1 VFLTYPRNTYI
12 EFIALRYLFMFESG
26 RGRGDFDPEKILRQ
40 ILSALQNFRIGAG
53 SNNKAMLL
61 IVVVGLIWLGTGV
74 YSVNPG
80 EQSVMQLFGKTS
92 TTAGPGLHWYWPNPI
107 GTKNVES
114 VEQIKT
120 MELGIVREDAQMI
133 TGDLNIAD
141 VSLVVQYR
149 IKNLEYYLFNVDDPG
164 DSLRDTD
171 EGEPDGITLKDATE
185 SALRLVVGQRSI
197 DGILTSEKEEVQNE
211 TQILLQSILDSYF
224 SGIQILTVRLQ
235 EVKPPDEV
243 RDAFDDVLRARQ
255 DQDTKVNQAK
265 AYREDILPRAQGEA
279 TQLINEA
286 GAYKAEVIALAEGEA
301 KRFLAVLEEYK
312 KAKDVTR
319 YRLYLEAMESIL
331 IETSIFA
338 IDPQSGNNLLEVLP
352 LSPLTTSDTQPP
364 NISIQDTESGTE

>member
-1 VFLTYPRNTYI
+1 
-12 EFIALRYLFMFESG
+12 MFESG

-40 ILSALQNFRIGAG
+40 IVSALQNFRIGAG

-61 IVVVGLIWLGTGV
+61 IVVVGIIWLGTGV

-114 VEQIKT
+114 IEQIKT

-211 TQILLQSILDSYF
+211 TQILLQSILDTYF
-224 SGIQILTVRLQ
+224 SGIQVLTVRLQ

>member
-1 VFLTYPRNTYI
+1 MY
-12 EFIALRYLFMFESG
+12 ESG
-26 RGRGDFDPEKILRQ
+26 RGRGDSDPEKILRQ
-40 ILSALQNFRIGAG
+40 ILSALQNFRIGGG

-61 IVVVGLIWLGTGV
+61 IVVIGIIWLGTGV

-107 GTKNVES
+107 GTKNIES
-114 VEQIKT
+114 IEQIKT

-149 IKNLEYYLFNVDDPG
+149 INNLEYYLFNVDDPG

-171 EGEPDGITLKDATE
+171 KGQPDGITLKDATE

-224 SGIQILTVRLQ
+224 SGIQVLTVRLQ

-265 AYREDILPRAQGEA
+265 AYREDILPRAEGEA

-338 IDPQSGNNLLEVLP
+338 IDPQSGDNLLEFLP
-352 LSPLTTSDTQPP
+352 LSPLTTSATQPP